1 MFNAWFKHGK
11 FTKNAAKITE
21 TSTLGKDL
29 GNKLFAF
36 HIFSVCLQSVIK
48 LFYLFLLN
56 LFVLL
61 QMDLCQYFGQKKLK
75 YYADFFSSSSSLCCG
90 VI

>member
-1 MFNAWFKHGK
+1 MFNAWFKHSK

-61 QMDLCQYFGQKKLK
+61 QMRIRNSFQRRFRRYEQTIASF
-75 YYADFFSSSSSLCCG
+75 
-90 VI
+90 I

>member
-1 MFNAWFKHGK
+1 MFGSNTANSQKMPLKSLKHRLWGR
-11 FTKNAAKITE
+11 I
-21 TSTLGKDL
+21 DL

-61 QMDLCQYFGQKKLK
+61 QMRIDGSRNARIGRMPCL
-75 YYADFFSSSSSLCCG
+75 
-90 VI
+90 

>member
-1 MFNAWFKHGK
+1 MFNVWFKHGK
-11 FTKNAAKITE
+11 FTKIAVKISE

-36 HIFSVCLQSVIK
+36 HIFSVRLQDVIK
-48 LFYLFLLN
+48 LFYLFLLD

-61 QMDLCQYFGQKKLK
+61 QMRIDGSRNARIGRMTCP
-75 YYADFFSSSSSLCCG
+75 
-90 VI
+90 